1 MMNALFRRKVGQEE
15 DLRQSGRYPVIDWTC
30 IFSSTTQLHY
40 GAFLLETNGSGC
52 SESVDAVCGFLCI

>member
-40 GAFLLETNGSGC
+40 GAFFAGNEWIW
-52 SESVDAVCGFLCI
+52 V